1 MTPGETDTCSFQKNP
16 GPQTPFP
23 YRWEKGYWLSRT
35 LQPMGWGP
43 LAGKPAIQPPQAK
56 GKEKTEK
63 EEPLKYPRLFKG
75 WRSALNLTKKE

>member
-1 MTPGETDTCSFQKNP
+1 
-16 GPQTPFP
+16 
-23 YRWEKGYWLSRT
+23 
-35 LQPMGWGP
+35 MGWGP